1 MRPGK
6 DTESVLSSQPVGL
19 CWLQPSLCS
28 RKVLTVGD
36 AGSLPRGSSLSP
48 SPPSS
53 SLIQRPGPAPTPGK
67 TRGRHLHSQGF
78 SRTQTKS
85 PSLCCSQRPCMIL
98 LASPCSHLPATFP
111 LLAMLQSYGAP
122 PRPSNTPGT
131 LQPQGLCTASF
142 LCLQPSCPRQPCG
155 WLLILQAQTSPPQKD
170 LP

>member
-1 MRPGK
+1 M
-6 DTESVLSSQPVGL
+6 GL

-85 PSLCCSQRPCMIL
+85 PSPCCSQRPCMIL

-142 LCLQPSCPRQPCG
+142 LCLQPSCPDSHVAGSSSFRLKHH
-155 WLLILQAQTSPPQKD
+155 LLRKTFPDHSPLCLK
-170 LP
+170 